1 MSDVPSSLQSW
12 VSTIKTVV
20 LTADAFQLFIK
31 SVWCTTQLAQ
41 LSFKLSIGRTHSWRY
56 KTFLACK
63 VWTIQSVVFAADVFQ
78 LKKLKNVSC
87 EYDRLN
93 GWNSTLQAAWNVRHV
108 RWTCL
113 FYISS
118 IMWFLWT
125 KPTIWLLIPS
135 FAKSRSR
142 VFYVLSLWR
151 I

>member
-87 EYDRLN
+87 KYDRLN
-93 GWNSTLQAAWNVRHV
+93 GWKKLKTPAASTTDWMVEAELCKLRGTSDMYVGRAYSMFHLKYVICELNLRHDYWYLV
-108 RWTCL
+108 
-113 FYISS
+113 
-118 IMWFLWT
+118 
-125 KPTIWLLIPS
+125 
-135 FAKSRSR
+135 
-142 VFYVLSLWR
+142 
-151 I
+151 